1 MAEEQTPQIP
11 QNEAE
16 LGEWV
21 RAQFQKAN
29 KHLAENGVMFESV
42 VVEESR
48 YMAPYLA
55 VWKIKS
61 NQGKFFWVMSGDL
74 PSDYV
79 PANVA
84 SDVQG
89 VLKHFAL
96 AWQLKAEN
104 LAANNPT
111 EQTDIEYIQLLAH
124 RAEGL
129 YAMSEDEKLWQN

>member
-1 MAEEQTPQIP
+1 MAEPTVP
-11 QNEAE
+11 QNQEE

-21 RAQFQKAN
+21 REQFQKAN
-29 KHLAENGVMFESV
+29 KHLAENGVLFASV

-48 YMAPYLA
+48 YMAPYVA

-61 NQGKFFWVMSGDL
+61 QQGKLFWVMSGDL
-74 PSDYV
+74 PCDYI
-79 PANVA
+79 PADVA
-84 SDVQG
+84 PDVQA

-104 LAANNPT
+104 LAAANPT
-111 EQTDIEYIQLLAH
+111 NPTDVEYINLLAH

-129 YAMSEDEKLWQN
+129 YAMSEDANLWQAQS